1 MKASRVL
8 SINNVCWSYV
18 ISRVSSLRRIEL
30 MRLGSLLVFS
40 PSSSSSILQG
50 NSLPKMPMSNSNAQA
65 QLQGIIGESKSN
77 TTVGDSTLLQVAVK
91 LTNCQK

>member
-1 MKASRVL
+1 
-8 SINNVCWSYV
+8 
-18 ISRVSSLRRIEL
+18 